1 MKKAAIIL
9 MGICLCLSIP
19 VAAEAAQTGISSV
32 TQQSTINTTVPDTH
46 MVTIRSEHAQVS
58 YQHEEGDDEETQE
71 MVTYAVERFSSPQFQ
86 IQPKKGW
93 KITAVLVNGEDV
105 TDQLKDGMLTLPE
118 VYEDQQIVV
127 ETEEST
133 EDDKKDDENT
143 GGGDQEE
150 IKPTDTK
157 NNGTSGN
164 GNSGTKTDGSTGN
177 GQGTKAN
184 LTGTTNGT
192 AAAKTADL
200 QKNVTYFM
208 AAVASAIML
217 FALADNR
224 RKRKHRE

>member
-19 VAAEAAQTGISSV
+19 VAAEAAQTGTSSV

-71 MVTYAVERFSSPQFQ
+71 TVTYAVERFSSPQFQ

-118 VYEDQQIVV
+118 VYEDQLLVV
-127 ETEEST
+127 ET
-133 EDDKKDDENT
+133 EDDKKDEKKDDST
-143 GGGDQEE
+143 GGGGRK
-150 IKPTDTK
+150 IK
-157 NNGTSGN
+157 
-164 GNSGTKTDGSTGN
+164 
-177 GQGTKAN
+177 N
-184 LTGTTNGT
+184 LRTQNLQIKSQPIQKITELP
-192 AAAKTADL
+192 AAA
-200 QKNVTYFM
+200 
-208 AAVASAIML
+208 IPG
-217 FALADNR
+217 
-224 RKRKHRE
+224 RKRMYQRETVREQRRI

>member
-19 VAAEAAQTGISSV
+19 VAAEAAQTGTSSV

-58 YQHEEGDDEETQE
+58 YQHEESDDEETQE
-71 MVTYAVERFSSPQFQ
+71 TVTYAVERFSSPQFQ

-127 ETEEST
+127 ETE
-133 EDDKKDDENT
+133 DDKKDDTVKKPDGNDGNPET
-143 GGGDQEE
+143 GD
-150 IKPTDTK
+150 
-157 NNGTSGN
+157 
-164 GNSGTKTDGSTGN
+164 
-177 GQGTKAN
+177 
-184 LTGTTNGT
+184 T
-192 AAAKTADL
+192 AALPLTL
-200 QKNVTYFM
+200 GMFG
-208 AAVASAIML
+208 VAL
-217 FALADNR
+217 GALYLK
-224 RKRKHRE
+224 KRKKQQG

>member
-19 VAAEAAQTGISSV
+19 VAAEAAQTGTSSV

-71 MVTYAVERFSSPQFQ
+71 TVTYAVERFSSPQFQ

-143 GGGDQEE
+143 GGGDQNET
-150 IKPTDTK
+150 KPTDTK
-157 NNGTSGN
+157 NSGTSGN
-164 GNSGTKTDGSTGN
+164 GNSGTKTDIN
-177 GQGTKAN
+177 GQRSGNKVESDRDDKRN
-184 LTGTTNGT
+184 RSGKDGRS
-192 AAAKTADL
+192 AKEC
-200 QKNVTYFM
+200 NVFHGNSCVRDR
-208 AAVASAIML
+208 AVCAGG
-217 FALADNR
+217 
-224 RKRKHRE
+224 

>member
-58 YQHEEGDDEETQE
+58 YQHEEGDDDETQE
-71 MVTYAVERFSSPQFQ
+71 TVTYAVERFSSPQFL
-86 IQPKKGW
+86 IQARKGW

-118 VYEDQQIVV
+118 VYEDQLLVV

-133 EDDKKDDENT
+133 EDCKKDD
-143 GGGDQEE
+143 
-150 IKPTDTK
+150 KK
-157 NNGTSGN
+157 
-164 GNSGTKTDGSTGN
+164 DGSTG
-177 GQGTKAN
+177 GGVGKIQN
-184 LTGTTNGT
+184 LQIKSRTEYKKITELPAT
-192 AAAKTADL
+192 A
-200 QKNVTYFM
+200 
-208 AAVASAIML
+208 IPE
-217 FALADNR
+217 
-224 RKRKHRE
+224 RKRMYQRETVREQRRI

>member
-9 MGICLCLSIP
+9 MWICLCLSIP
-19 VAAEAAQTGISSV
+19 VAAEAAQTGTSSV

-71 MVTYAVERFSSPQFQ
+71 TVTYAVERFSSPQFQ

-127 ETEEST
+127 ETEERMTKKMMKIPEAAIRMRRNRPIPKIT
-133 EDDKKDDENT
+133 ELPETAIPEPKRM
-143 GGGDQEE
+143 DQRA
-150 IKPTDTK
+150 T
-157 NNGTSGN
+157 
-164 GNSGTKTDGSTGN
+164 
-177 GQGTKAN
+177 
-184 LTGTTNGT
+184 
-192 AAAKTADL
+192 
-200 QKNVTYFM
+200 V
-208 AAVASAIML
+208 
-217 FALADNR
+217 
-224 RKRKHRE
+224 REQSRI